1 MNYLITGGLGLIGKK
16 LTDKLVN
23 RGHKVVVV
31 DNQASSK
38 KNRKF
43 KYYKIDITK
52 KNNALKNCI
61 KKNKINTVIHLA
73 AFLGVKTTEQS
84 PEQVIK
90 VNFIGT
96 KNVVNSCQNSKVR
109 EFIFSSSSEVYGDQ
123 IGKFREDLSLKPKSF
138 YGFSKFQAELFVK
151 NFALK
156 NNLNYKIIRFFNIYG
171 PKQKK
176 LFVIPK
182 FINLAKKNKNLT
194 LYGNGNQIRSFCF
207 VDDGVEGLIKIIE
220 SNLKNVTL
228 NIGNDKE
235 PISVINLAKKIIKIL
250 RSKSKIE
257 KIPFEM
263 SDRKK
268 DREIFKRIP
277 DLKKIRSLTDY
288 RPKKSLSEGI
298 RLVSK

>member
-16 LTDKLVN
+16 LTDQLIK

-31 DNQASSK
+31 DNQKLK
-38 KNRKF
+38 KKKRNYI
-43 KYYKIDITK
+43 YYKIDITK
-52 KNNALKNCI
+52 KNDLLKNYL
-61 KKNKINTVIHLA
+61 KKHKINSIIHLA

-90 VNFIGT
+90 VNFNGT
-96 KNVVNSCQNSKVR
+96 KNVLYSCLKSKVR

-123 IGKFREDLSLKPKSF
+123 RSKFRENLTLIPKSF
-138 YGFSKFQAELFVK
+138 YGFSKYQAELIVK
-151 NFALK
+151 NFSIK
-156 NNLNYKIIRFFNIYG
+156 NRISYKIIRFFNIYG

-182 FINLAKKNKNLT
+182 FVNLAKKNKDLNV
-194 LYGNGNQIRSFCF
+194 YGEGNQVRSFCF
-207 VDDGVEGLIKIIE
+207 VDDAVEGLIKIIE
-220 SNLKNVTL
+220 SNLKNDIF

-235 PISVINLAKKIIKIL
+235 PISVIGLAKKIVKIL
-250 RSKSKIE
+250 KSKSKIK

-268 DREIFKRIP
+268 DREIFKRVP
-277 DLKKIRSLTDY
+277 DLKKIRSLTGY
-288 RPKKSLSEGI
+288 KPKKTLLHGI
-298 RLVSK
+298 KLISK